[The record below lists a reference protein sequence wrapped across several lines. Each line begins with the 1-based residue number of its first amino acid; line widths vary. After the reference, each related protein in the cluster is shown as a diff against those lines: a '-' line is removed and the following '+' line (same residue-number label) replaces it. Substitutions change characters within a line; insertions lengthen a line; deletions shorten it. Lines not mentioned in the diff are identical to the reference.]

1 MMIQEQLLA
10 AVGERRGA
18 GAADR
23 ICHACLTLRGV
34 VAAAISLVYD
44 GTNIGT
50 LGASSA
56 AARTYDE
63 LQFTLGEGPC
73 LDSVT
78 HRAPVVVTDLA
89 DPSQVRW
96 PLYGPA
102 LLAHRIHAVTAMPIV
117 VAGEYVGALDLFRT
131 RPGRLDDEEWAAALM
146 AAELAQLPLL
156 DVLDDDLQSAAT
168 DPDST
173 AWTHLHTLARAE
185 VGQASG
191 MLIAQLNI
199 GPADALMR
207 LRAHAYATGV
217 SATETAR
224 DIIDRRLRLDA
235 D

>member
-1 MMIQEQLLA
+1 VRIQEQLLA

-23 ICHACLTLRGV
+23 ICQACLTLPGV
-34 VAAAISLVYD
+34 AAAAISLVYD

-63 LQFTLGEGPC
+63 LQFILGEGPC
-73 LDSVT
+73 LDSVAY
-78 HRAPVVVTDLA
+78 RGAVVITDLT
-89 DPSQVRW
+89 DPHEVRW

-102 LLAHRIHAVTAMPIV
+102 LLAHHIRGVTAMPIV

-131 RPGRLDDEEWAAALM
+131 DPGHWDDDQWAAASM
-146 AAELAQLPLL
+146 AADLATLPLL
-156 DVLDDDLQSAAT
+156 DLLDDDLRAAAS

-173 AWTHLHTLARAE
+173 AWIELHLLARTE
-185 VGQASG
+185 VAQASG

-199 GPADALMR
+199 GSAQALIR
-207 LRAHAYATGV
+207 LRAHAYASGV
-217 SATETAR
+217 SATEIAR
-224 DIIDRRLRLDA
+224 DIIDRRLRLEA
-235 D
+235 